1 MERSMNLSVKP
12 CDNFYDFVCGNY
24 MTGYKKTPTSK
35 TIIYTRVADVAHKF
49 HEKLIELIEEPI
61 KPNEIKPIQSV
72 KNYYKICMDDD
83 EEIDDRTFPYFK
95 NYLVPILGRG
105 YNWPIS
111 SYELNNNFDWKK
123 VKLQIGNNEEW
134 YNIFFD
140 IKTEIDTD
148 KKIFFIYINEPSLGL
163 SVDNLADE
171 TLSSTK
177 LSYFA
182 YMRKCLECF
191 SSNLQKKVQEIYY
204 VKNFE
209 IKIAKIIKET
219 KRNSTKL
226 NNPMTI
232 DELIVNYSFF
242 PWKEYFND
250 YLKIN
255 NTINNYKIKIIINNP
270 TFMIKFE
277 QLINITSKKIQIN
290 YFAWRK
296 IISSAKYLNFCFRN
310 AHNNFNIAIN
320 NLFIE
325 KEKSSIC
332 FDNTLNNFPILV
344 GALYTRSN
352 DHIKN
357 AKENIT
363 LMVKNIK
370 NQLKIEINKATW
382 MTYESKKIAD
392 NKITATVEKILYP
405 NELLNDTLLNDY
417 YKYLQ
422 LFNDTTFIEAVLST
436 NLFNYKNL
444 WNTKNINN
452 KNEDW
457 THFASLTPTT
467 NAYFNQRK
475 NYIIIP
481 AGLAQGFFY
490 GNDHP
495 SYSNYAGIGMSIS
508 HEISHGFDNQT
519 RQYAKEKN
527 HFNFWINELIDNT
540 YLDKI
545 NCILDQYNN
554 YTNSNTIEHINENI
568 ADNIAIKIAH
578 KAYKEWKEINKDV
591 GQNLG
596 GKWWSPDQMFWISTA
611 SRWCS
616 SLSSNNSEKKMIH
629 TYHSDE
635 KYRAIVPFS
644 NMKSFAADFD
654 CQINTTMNPE
664 EKCRIW

>member
-171 TLSSTK
+171 TLSK
-177 LSYFA
+177 
-182 YMRKCLECF
+182 
-191 SSNLQKKVQEIYY
+191 
-204 VKNFE
+204 
-209 IKIAKIIKET
+209 T

-232 DELIVNYSFF
+232 DELI
-242 PWKEYFND
+242 
-250 YLKIN
+250 
-255 NTINNYKIKIIINNP
+255 
-270 TFMIKFE
+270 
-277 QLINITSKKIQIN
+277 
-290 YFAWRK
+290 
-296 IISSAKYLNFCFRN
+296 
-310 AHNNFNIAIN
+310 
-320 NLFIE
+320 
-325 KEKSSIC
+325 
-332 FDNTLNNFPILV
+332 
-344 GALYTRSN
+344 
-352 DHIKN
+352 
-357 AKENIT
+357 
-363 LMVKNIK
+363 
-370 NQLKIEINKATW
+370 
-382 MTYESKKIAD
+382 
-392 NKITATVEKILYP
+392 
-405 NELLNDTLLNDY
+405 
-417 YKYLQ
+417 
-422 LFNDTTFIEAVLST
+422 
-436 NLFNYKNL
+436 
-444 WNTKNINN
+444 
-452 KNEDW
+452 
-457 THFASLTPTT
+457 
-467 NAYFNQRK
+467 
-475 NYIIIP
+475 
-481 AGLAQGFFY
+481 
-490 GNDHP
+490 
-495 SYSNYAGIGMSIS
+495 
-508 HEISHGFDNQT
+508 
-519 RQYAKEKN
+519 
-527 HFNFWINELIDNT
+527 
-540 YLDKI
+540 
-545 NCILDQYNN
+545 
-554 YTNSNTIEHINENI
+554 INENI